1 MSVTRRH
8 GRGSGL
14 SEHGW
19 GLVILD
25 DLVRRHDG
33 ELVCEEKGGVF
44 RVSVMLGLEGGG
56 EE

>member
-1 MSVTRRH
+1 MTRRH

-44 RVSVMLGLEGGG
+44 RVSVMLSLEGGG